1 MQFVLNLI
9 EARYYTM
16 NKKMRIILL
25 FLASL
30 LPLMASAQEQ
40 GKGYTTDYNNP
51 RKYIVGGVRV
61 EGNNYFSESQIVSQT
76 GLHEGMEVVVPSA
89 ELSSVIDRLWAQRY
103 FEDVSMSVDSLSAK
117 GDTAWFKIGIIERPR
132 VSRWTFTGVKS
143 GDQKELL
150 ERLNLKRGGEFS
162 EYVAKTSSDIIKR
175 YYKEKGFLLTEVD
188 VQTKK
193 DTMVKSAIR
202 VNFHVDRKEKVKVKK
217 INFNGAEHVKE
228 WKLAKS
234 MKKTKSAKWYNF
246 FNSKKFQEKE
256 YENDKKNLLTAF
268 NEAGFRDA
276 RIVKDTMYY
285 IEPNRLQID
294 FDIDEGKRYYFR
306 NITWTGN
313 SVYSSDVLNEILL
326 IKKGDIYDNVT
337 MEKRLFG
344 GGKQSEYDITKLYRD
359 NGYLFFNISPVE
371 INIVGDSVDVE
382 MRISEGKQATLNNIV
397 INGND
402 LTSERVVR
410 RQVFTRP
417 GYLFSQSD
425 FERSIR
431 EIASLGQFDQEAIM
445 DPATGFSILPNQ
457 LNNTVDVVYNVTE
470 KPSSQLELSGGW
482 GGNTFVASVGVSFN
496 NFSTKRFFDK
506 TAWRPVPLGD
516 AQNLA
521 IRFQTNGTYYTS
533 LSASFTE
540 PWLFGK
546 KPTSLQLSLYY
557 TRQTNSYLAFN
568 ILNNNEF
575 MEVYGFAAGI
585 GKRLKWPDNYFVL
598 YNQLSWQTY
607 RLQNWDYNFLFQTGL
622 SHNLS
627 YTLSLQRNSTDQQIY
642 PRQGSDFSLSIQLTP
657 PYSLLRKNDWGN
669 YDEENDR
676 WYKTRVNS
684 WKDIDYSKQDAPH
697 RYKWIEYH
705 KWHFKS
711 AVYTKLVGDLVL
723 KAAANFGYLGY
734 YNRNWGY
741 SPFEGFLV
749 GGDGMSGY
757 NTYGSDVI
765 SLRGYENYSLTD
777 YVKTPYS
784 TSGAYAGYLYDKF
797 TVELRYPVILQP
809 QSTIFVLAFLEG
821 GNCWSDIRKFN
832 PFQIK
837 RSAGIGARIF
847 LPMIGLLGV
856 DWGYGFDDSTN
867 GGSQFHFVIGQQF

>member
-1 MQFVLNLI
+1 MS
-9 EARYYTM
+9 
-16 NKKMRIILL
+16 KKMRMALL
-25 FLASL
+25 FLALL
-30 LPLMASAQEQ
+30 LPYLASAQEH
-40 GKGYTTDYNNP
+40 GNAFTTDYNSP
-51 RKYIVGGVRV
+51 KKYTVGGVRV
-61 EGNNYFSESQIVSQT
+61 EGNNYFSESQIISLT

-89 ELSSVIDRLWAQRY
+89 ELSSIIDRLWAQRY
-103 FEDVSMSVDSLSAK
+103 FEDISMSVDSLSAK
-117 GDTAWFKIGIIERPR
+117 GDSAWFKIGIIERPR
-132 VSRWTFTGVKS
+132 VSRWTFSGVKS

-193 DTMVKSAIR
+193 DTMIKGAIR
-202 VNFHVDRKEKVKVKK
+202 VNFHVDRKEKVKVKT
-217 INFNGAEHVKE
+217 INFNGADHVKE

-234 MKKTKSAKWYNF
+234 MKKTKSARWYNF

-256 YENDKKNLLTAF
+256 YEADKRNLLTAF

-276 RIVKDTMYY
+276 RIVKDTMFYV
-285 IEPNRLQID
+285 EPNRLQID

-313 SVYSSDVLNEILL
+313 SVYSSDVLNEVLM

-344 GGKQSEYDITKLYRD
+344 GGKQSDYDITKLYRD

-371 INIVGDSVDVE
+371 VNIVGDSVDVE
-382 MRISEGKQATLNNIV
+382 MRISEGKQATLNNII

-402 LTSERVVR
+402 LTSEKVVR

-496 NFSTKRFFDK
+496 NFSTQRFFDK

-676 WYKTRVNS
+676 WYKTRVDS

-705 KWHFKS
+705 KWHFKG
-711 AVYTKLVGDLVL
+711 AIYTKLVGDLVL

-784 TSGAYAGYLYDKF
+784 TSGAYAGYIYDKF

-856 DWGYGFDDSTN
+856 DWGYGFDDKTN